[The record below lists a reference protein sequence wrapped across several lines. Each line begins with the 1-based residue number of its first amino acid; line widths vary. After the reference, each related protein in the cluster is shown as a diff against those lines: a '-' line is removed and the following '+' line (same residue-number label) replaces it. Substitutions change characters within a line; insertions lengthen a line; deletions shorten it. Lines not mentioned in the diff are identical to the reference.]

1 MTRKLLSAAVLV
13 AAAATMALAAPGT
26 ASASAND
33 IGTCKSG
40 GKLYDRLP
48 GQGKRTVTYK
58 CSGGETVSV
67 FCSWRAAD
75 ANIWFYAYVSAK
87 RIPGWILPSAV
98 TGVKGVPSCG

>member
-1 MTRKLLSAAVLV
+1 MAALV
-13 AAAATMALAAPGT
+13 AAAATMALATPGT
-26 ASASAND
+26 ASAAASAND
-33 IGTCKSG
+33 IGICKSG

-58 CSGGETVSV
+58 CSGGETVNVS
-67 FCSWRAAD
+67 CSWRAAD

-87 RIPGWILPSAV
+87 RISGWILPSAV